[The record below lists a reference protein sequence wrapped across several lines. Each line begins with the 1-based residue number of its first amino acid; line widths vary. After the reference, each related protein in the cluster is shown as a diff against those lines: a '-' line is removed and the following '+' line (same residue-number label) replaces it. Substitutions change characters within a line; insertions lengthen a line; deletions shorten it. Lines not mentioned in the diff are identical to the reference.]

1 MEVNESG
8 QKKFLGKNISAGS
21 KYFKKL
27 NKRKKLSKKT
37 AKKSF
42 SASKNF
48 GAKKFRFSGQT
59 FLF

>member
-27 NKRKKLSKKT
+27 NKRKKSSKKN
-37 AKKSF
+37 
-42 SASKNF
+42 SK
-48 GAKKFRFSGQT
+48 KKFFGFEKLWR
-59 FLF
+59 